1 MQLIILHHSFG
12 IGNMDIDVNDRVQYI
27 GCSPEQINWG
37 NNDDPSGL
45 LEEGY
50 VYHVSHVDIRSS
62 HTKIMLKGI
71 PGKFNSV
78 CFQKVT

>member
-1 MQLIILHHSFG
+1 
-12 IGNMDIDVNDRVQYI
+12 MDIDVNDRVQYI
-27 GCSPEQINWG
+27 GCSIDQIRWG
-37 NNDDPSGL
+37 NNDDPSDL

-50 VYHVSHVDIRSS
+50 VYHVSHVDVRSS

-78 CFQKVT
+78 CFYKVND